1 MTDEWQAYQGLADQ
15 FASHGVV
22 DHGKGEYVKGDVY
35 TNTAE
40 SWIALLKR
48 GIVGTFHHVSE
59 DHLDRYL
66 NEFAFRWDNRKTS
79 DGQRFVEALKGIE
92 GKRLYY
98 KDPIKKH

>member
-1 MTDEWQAYQGLADQ
+1 M
-15 FASHGVV
+15 V
-22 DHGKGEYVKGDVY
+22 DHGKGEYVNGNIY

-59 DHLDRYL
+59 EHLNRYVD
-66 NEFAFRWDNRKTS
+66 EFSFRWDNRKKTDS
-79 DGQRFVEALKGIE
+79 ERFVEAIKGTE

-98 KDPIKKH
+98 KLSNEQRA